1 MSARGTRRLEEKS
14 SAKGDVEEP
23 TQSGTGEQEQ
33 GITKTETNTS
43 IAETFSLLH
52 EIIFVTVICL
62 AQLFT
67 HTKEAALGQVISITR
82 VIGDSFGITNPGEL
96 SWLIAGY
103 SLTVGTFIIF
113 SGRLGDVFGYKTMY
127 LLGMAWFSL
136 WSLVAGLAVYS
147 NHVLFIFAR
156 VLQGVGPAVVL
167 PNSLAILGST
177 YAPGKRKA
185 MVFAIFGATAP
196 GGAILGAAF
205 SGLFALEGWPWTF
218 WCFSIVLAAVV
229 VIGFFAI
236 PSRVQIHR
244 QQRARGFRHLV
255 LEELDMPGT
264 ITGVAALV
272 LINLAWNQAPIA
284 GWSQPYVYITLILG
298 ILILGVFFFIEIRY
312 ATHPLI
318 PFNTLSS
325 DVSFTLGAI
334 ACGWGCFGIW
344 IYYSWQ
350 FLLVLRTESPLLA
363 TAHFSPVAISG
374 AVAAILTGALMHR
387 MGPPLVMLCALLAFT
402 VGAVLIATMPVG
414 QTYWAQTFVATL
426 IAPFGMDMSF
436 PAATLIL
443 SDAMPRRHQGIAASL
458 VSTVVNYSISIAL
471 GFAGTV
477 DVNVNNGGLT
487 KADVLKGYRGGLYMA
502 ISLAGFGVAI
512 CVAFLVK
519 TNTQRK
525 KLVMNQ
531 GKPEA

>member
-1 MSARGTRRLEEKS
+1 MWARGTRSLQEKS
-14 SAKGDVEEP
+14 SANGDVEEP
-23 TQSGTGEQEQ
+23 AHSDTGEQEQ
-33 GITKTETNTS
+33 GITKAGTNTS
-43 IAETFSLLH
+43 IAETFSLPH
-52 EIIFVTVICL
+52 EIVFVAVICL

-67 HTKEAALGQVISITR
+67 QAALGQVISITH

-113 SGRLGDVFGYKTMY
+113 SGRLGDVFGYKNMY

-167 PNSLAILGST
+167 PNGLAILGST

-196 GGAILGAAF
+196 GGSILGAAF
-205 SGLFALEGWPWTF
+205 SGLFALEWWPWTF

-229 VIGFFAI
+229 VVGFFVI
-236 PSRVQIHR
+236 PSRVQSHR
-244 QQRARGFRHLV
+244 QQRARGLRYLV

-264 ITGVAALV
+264 VTGVAALV
-272 LINLAWNQAPIA
+272 LINFAWNQAPIA
-284 GWSQPYVYITLILG
+284 GWSQPYVYVTLIIG
-298 ILILGVFFFIEIRY
+298 FLILAVFFAIEIRY

-344 IYYSWQ
+344 VYYSWQ
-350 FLLVLRTESPLLA
+350 FLLVLRAESPLLA

-402 VGAVLIATMPVG
+402 AGAVLIATMPVD
-414 QTYWAQTFVATL
+414 QTYWAQTFVAML

-436 PAATLIL
+436 PAGTLIL

-487 KADVLKGYRGGLYMA
+487 KLDVIKGYRGALYMA
-502 ISLAGFGVAI
+502 IGLAGLGVAI
-512 CVAFLVK
+512 CLAFLVK
-519 TNTQRK
+519 TKIQQK
-525 KLVMNQ
+525 KLVMGQ
-531 GKPEA
+531 DKAEA

>member
-1 MSARGTRRLEEKS
+1 MSARGSRSLQEKS
-14 SAKGDVEEP
+14 SANGDVEEP
-23 TQSGTGEQEQ
+23 TQSDTGEQEQ
-33 GITKTETNTS
+33 GITETETNTS
-43 IAETFSLLH
+43 IAETLSLPH
-52 EIIFVTVICL
+52 EIIFVAVICL

-67 HTKEAALGQVISITR
+67 RQVTSITH

-127 LLGMAWFSL
+127 LLGMVWFSL

-156 VLQGVGPAVVL
+156 VLQGVGPSVVL
-167 PNSLAILGST
+167 PNGLAVLGST
-177 YAPGKRKA
+177 YAPSKRKA
-185 MVFAIFGATAP
+185 MVFAVFGATAP
-196 GGAILGAAF
+196 GGSILGAAF
-205 SGLFALEGWPWTF
+205 SELFTLEWWPWTF

-244 QQRARGFRHLV
+244 QQRARGLRHLP
-255 LEELDMPGT
+255 LEELDMPET
-264 ITGVAALV
+264 VTGVAALV
-272 LINLAWNQAPIA
+272 LVSLAWNQAPIA
-284 GWSQPYVYITLILG
+284 GWSQPYVYVTLILG
-298 ILILGVFFFIEIRY
+298 FLILAVFFVIEIRY

-325 DVSFTLGAI
+325 DAAFTLGAI
-334 ACGWGCFGIW
+334 ACGWGCF
-344 IYYSWQ
+344 
-350 FLLVLRTESPLLA
+350 V

-387 MGPPLVMLCALLAFT
+387 MGPPLVMLCVLLAFT

-414 QTYWAQTFVATL
+414 QTYWAQT
-426 IAPFGMDMSF
+426 
-436 PAATLIL
+436 
-443 SDAMPRRHQGIAASL
+443 
-458 VSTVVNYSISIAL
+458 TVVNYSISIAL

-487 KADVLKGYRGGLYMA
+487 ELDVIKGYRGALYMA
-502 ISLAGFGVAI
+502 IGLAGLDMAI
-512 CVAFLVK
+512 CLAFLVK
-519 TNTQRK
+519 TKTQQK
-525 KLVMNQ
+525 KLVMDQ
-531 GKPEA
+531 DTAEA